1 MKDSKLNFLRTYHL
15 PLTRPERS
23 RRITIPYQFG
33 QSLIEIIIAI
43 ALASLLLPALLTGL
57 VASREGKAQEEQ
69 RLQATAMLREAE
81 DAVRSVREQSWSNI
95 AVNNTYHPQINGSAW
110 SLAAGSEIINGYTR
124 QIEIS
129 NTNRVESTGNIT
141 ETGGVLDRS
150 TKKVVST
157 VSWSTPR
164 ASSVKSTTYL
174 QRFLQNTSWDER
186 TVAHFNLG
194 THNQTATVPIGGGAV
209 ELALMSSTTVDYGNK
224 FLVTATSSIGNMTS
238 ANHKTALR
246 FTAQESKTVTAIRV
260 YLQAENGNSPTYRYG
275 IQTNNPSSNIP
286 SGAWVG
292 NFGTL
297 QTATAGWKTV
307 NLGAPATLTAGN
319 IYHLVVE
326 PTGSPNPTGRNNIA
340 LRRSTPLIP
349 PNSLT
354 PLYPKT
360 NVGDPNARTLFKT
373 TAAGAWQVQNFQPIY
388 ELDFPDSTY
397 EGNPYVSNTETAIFG
412 NNWRGEKFT
421 VTGSDK
427 NPKSISFYLRRNASP
442 PNNLIVELRD
452 NANQSLYSGVIA
464 TPSTPTTF
472 AYVTH
477 TFTSPITLTS
487 GQTYRIILRTTGGNN
502 NNSYR
507 ISVINATNASNFN
520 SITYDGTN
528 SVYSTSGNGGGSWTD
543 NSQSDIGSF
552 YFTIQT
558 PNSYA
563 SSGDFTSQVRD
574 VGSIVAFNN
583 ITWTQNIP
591 VGTTLEFE
599 VSTDGGATFFGQNGI
614 GSRYTQPG
622 AIPFNFINGQF
633 VRYKAY
639 FTGGVATPTLFDVS
653 INYSP

>member
-1 MKDSKLNFLRTYHL
+1 M
-15 PLTRPERS
+15 
-23 RRITIPYQFG
+23 
-33 QSLIEIIIAI
+33 
-43 ALASLLLPALLTGL
+43 
-57 VASREGKAQEEQ
+57 
-69 RLQATAMLREAE
+69 
-81 DAVRSVREQSWSNI
+81 
-95 AVNNTYHPQINGSAW
+95 
-110 SLAAGSEIINGYTR
+110 
-124 QIEIS
+124 
-129 NTNRVESTGNIT
+129 
-141 ETGGVLDRS
+141 
-150 TKKVVST
+150 
-157 VSWSTPR
+157 
-164 ASSVKSTTYL
+164 
-174 QRFLQNTSWDER
+174 
-186 TVAHFNLG
+186 
-194 THNQTATVPIGGGAV
+194 
-209 ELALMSSTTVDYGNK
+209 
-224 FLVTATSSIGNMTS
+224 
-238 ANHKTALR
+238 
-246 FTAQESKTVTAIRV
+246 
-260 YLQAENGNSPTYRYG
+260 
-275 IQTNNPSSNIP
+275 
-286 SGAWVG
+286 
-292 NFGTL
+292 
-297 QTATAGWKTV
+297 
-307 NLGAPATLTAGN
+307 
-319 IYHLVVE
+319 
-326 PTGSPNPTGRNNIA
+326 
-340 LRRSTPLIP
+340 
-349 PNSLT
+349 
-354 PLYPKT
+354 
-360 NVGDPNARTLFKT
+360 
-373 TAAGAWQVQNFQPIY
+373 
-388 ELDFPDSTY
+388 
-397 EGNPYVSNTETAIFG
+397 
-412 NNWRGEKFT
+412 
-421 VTGSDK
+421 
-427 NPKSISFYLRRNASP
+427 
-442 PNNLIVELRD
+442 
-452 NANQSLYSGVIA
+452 YSGVIA